1 MRTLFLLPLVM
12 IGTTLAAAAQAPAF
26 TWETHASEAG
36 ARRYRL
42 YVPAAYDGEKPVPLV
57 VMLHGCTQDPDDLAA
72 GTRMNA
78 RAEAEGFLVV
88 YPEQTAAQH
97 PQKCWS
103 WYDPAHQERAKG
115 EPEILAG
122 ITRRVM
128 ETHRVDPSRVYVAG
142 ISAGGAMALVLAA
155 AYPELYAAAA
165 VHSAVPY
172 RAARGV
178 QEALRAMKSGGE
190 PPALPGRAVP
200 LLVFHGA
207 EDTVVHPVN
216 AEQLVRQWT
225 AASPAGGR
233 PVESRI
239 VPGVGHAWSGGAPEG
254 SYTDP
259 KGPDA
264 TAEIVRFLLSH
275 AR

>member
-12 IGTTLAAAAQAPAF
+12 MGAALPAAAQAPAF

-42 YVPAAYDGEKPVPLV
+42 YVPTTYTGEKPVPLV
-57 VMLHGCTQDPDDLAA
+57 LMLHGCTQDPDDLAA

-78 RAEAEGFLVV
+78 RAEAEGFLVA
-88 YPEQTAAQH
+88 YPEQTATEH

-103 WYDPAHQERAKG
+103 WYDPAHQERGSG

-128 ETHRVDPSRVYVAG
+128 ETHRVDRSRVSVAG

-155 AYPELYAAAA
+155 AYPELYTAAA
-165 VHSAVPY
+165 VHSALPY

-178 QEALRAMKSGGE
+178 QQALQVMKSGGE
-190 PPALPGRAVP
+190 PPPLPGRAVP
-200 LLVFHGA
+200 LLVVHGA
-207 EDTVVHPVN
+207 EDAVVHPVN
-216 AEQLVRQWT
+216 ATQLVRQWT
-225 AASPAGGR
+225 AAGGER
-233 PVESRI
+233 PVVEEWI

-259 KGPDA
+259 RGPDA
-264 TAEIVRFLLSH
+264 TARIVRFLLSH